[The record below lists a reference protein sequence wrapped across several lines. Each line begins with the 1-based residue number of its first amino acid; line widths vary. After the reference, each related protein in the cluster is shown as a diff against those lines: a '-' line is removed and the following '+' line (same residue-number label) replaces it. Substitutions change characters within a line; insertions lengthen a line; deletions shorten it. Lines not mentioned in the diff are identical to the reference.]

1 MSGSGL
7 AWAATACCMVAS
19 YLVCGIPFGL
29 IWGKVVGG
37 VDIRTAGS
45 GNIGSTNALRVGGKT
60 VGALTLVCDVLKGVI
75 SLEASKYAIA
85 LVGFGQSVAVTDP
98 GAAGD
103 VMVAAVSLACICGHV
118 FSPYLH
124 FHGGK
129 GVAAGLG
136 VLLGLSPVLGLLHL
150 GIFLV
155 AVVPTRYVSLGSVV
169 TALAAPITVRLLF
182 PQCSL
187 GYWLIVTAMALI
199 VVWAHRGNI
208 KRLLAGTE
216 SKLSFGKNQ
225 SSGSGTNG

>member
-1 MSGSGL
+1 MG
-7 AWAATACCMVAS
+7 AWAVTAICMVAS
-19 YLVCGIPFGL
+19 YFICGIPFGL

-45 GNIGSTNALRVGGKT
+45 GNIGSTNALRVGGKA
-60 VGALTLVCDVLKGVI
+60 VGALTLVCDVLKGVLC
-75 SLEASKYAIA
+75 LEASKYVIA
-85 LVGFGQSVAVTDP
+85 ALGFGAGVAAVSP

-103 VMVAAVSLACICGHV
+103 VCVAAVSLSCICGHV

-136 VLLGLSPVLGLLHL
+136 VLLGLSPVLGLVHL

-169 TALAAPITVRLLF
+169 TAIAAPVTVRLLF
-182 PQCSL
+182 PEASL
-187 GYWLIVTAMALI
+187 GYWLLVCAMALI

-216 SKLSFGKNQ
+216 SKLSFHAKVTEMDEGAKR
-225 SSGSGTNG
+225 